1 MHEKLIREI
10 MQRMSPELTREQ
22 MQSLESVLVI
32 TLHQYHIEEAGREL
46 IISEN
51 GWERIL
57 RTFLATKRLENCSNG
72 TLEQYSRAVRIM
84 MGTIG
89 KRIQDITTNDI
100 RFYLADYQA
109 RRGVSISYVDTIR
122 HYLGSFFGWASDEGY
137 IAKNPMKRIPKI
149 KVPKKKRKAYT
160 AEEREILRCHA
171 QTERDL
177 ALMEVL
183 YCTAARVSEI
193 VSLNRSDVDFSG
205 RAVVIYSHKNKKER
219 IGYLT
224 ESASYHLRQYLAGR
238 TDQNPALFVAHR
250 APYRRLGKSGI
261 EAMLREVGK
270 RTGIHAYP
278 HRYRG
283 SFITDA
289 CVRGWGLDEVQDYV
303 GHADPK
309 TTNIYRNKK
318 ELSIRAKFDR
328 LIA

>member
-1 MHEKLIREI
+1 MQEKAIKDIL
-10 MQRMSPELTREQ
+10 QRMEHKLNQDQ
-22 MQSLESVLVI
+22 MQDLEIVLI
-32 TLHQYHIEEAGREL
+32 LTLHQYQMTEAIYE
-46 IISEN
+46 ITVSEN
-51 GWERIL
+51 GWEKVL
-57 RTFLATKRLENCSNG
+57 RTFLSTKRLENCSKG
-72 TLEQYSRAVRIM
+72 TLEQYSRAIRIM

-89 KRIQDITTNDI
+89 KRLRDITTNDV
-100 RFYLADYQA
+100 RYYMAVYQEQ
-109 RRGVSISYVDTIR
+109 RKVSVAYMDTLR
-122 HYLGSFFGWASDEGY
+122 HYYNSFFQWAADEEY
-137 IAKNPMKRIPKI
+137 ISKNPMRRIPKL
-149 KVPKKKRKAYT
+149 KVPKKQRKAYT

-171 QTERDL
+171 RTERDL

-193 VSLNRSDVDFSG
+193 VSLNKSDIDFSG
-205 RAVVIYSHKNKKER
+205 RNVIIYSHKSKKER

-224 ESASYHLRQYLAGR
+224 EAASYHLRQYLDSR
-238 TDQNPALFVAHR
+238 MDSDPALFVTHR
-250 APYRRLGKSGI
+250 APYQRLGKSGI
-261 EAMLREVGK
+261 EAMLREVGA

-303 GHADPK
+303 GHTDPK

>member
-10 MQRMSPELTREQ
+10 MQRMSPDLTGEQ
-22 MQSLESVLVI
+22 MRSLESVLIV
-32 TLHQYHIEEAGREL
+32 TLHQYHIQEASREL
-46 IISEN
+46 TVSES

-57 RTFLATKRLENCSNG
+57 RTFLAVKRLENCSKG

-89 KRIQDITTNDI
+89 KRVQDITTNDV

-109 RRGVSISYVDTIR
+109 RRHVSVSYMDTIR
-122 HYLGSFFGWASDEGY
+122 HYLSSFFSWAADEGY
-137 IAKNPMKRIPKI
+137 ISRDPMRRIPKI
-149 KVPKKKRKAYT
+149 KVPRKKKRPYT

-171 QTERDL
+171 RTERDL

-193 VSLNRSDVDFSG
+193 VSLNRSDVDFAG
-205 RAVVIYSHKNKKER
+205 RNVVIYSHKSKKER

-224 ESASYHLRQYLAGR
+224 ESASYHLRQYLSGR
-238 TDQNPALFVAHR
+238 TDDSPALFVSHR
-250 APYRRLGKSGI
+250 APYKRLGKSGI
-261 EAMLREVGK
+261 EAMLKGIGK
-270 RTGIHAYP
+270 ETGIHAHP

-289 CVRGWGLDEVQDYV
+289 ATRGWSLDELQDYV

-309 TTNIYRNKK
+309 TTNLYRTKR
-318 ELSIRAKFDR
+318 EQSIRAKFDR

>member
-1 MHEKLIREI
+1 MQEKVIQEI
-10 MQRMSPELTREQ
+10 MQRMSPNLTKEQ

-32 TLHQYHIEEAGREL
+32 TLHQYYIQAASREL
-46 IISEN
+46 MASES

-57 RTFLATKRLENCSNG
+57 RTFLATKRLENCSQG
-72 TLEQYSRAVRIM
+72 TIEQYSRAVRIM

-89 KRIQDITTNDI
+89 KRIQDVTTNDI
-100 RFYLADYQA
+100 RFYLADYQT
-109 RRGVSISYVDTIR
+109 RRRVSVSYMDTIR
-122 HYLGSFFGWASDEGY
+122 HYLSSFFSWAANEGY
-137 IAKNPMKRIPKI
+137 ISRDPMRRIPKI
-149 KVPKKKRKAYT
+149 KVPRKKKRPYT

-171 QTERDL
+171 RTERDL

-193 VSLNRSDVDFSG
+193 VSLNRSDVDFTG
-205 RAVVIYSHKNKKER
+205 RRVIIYSHKGKKER

-224 ESASYHLRQYLAGR
+224 ESASYHLRQYLSCRA
-238 TDQNPALFVAHR
+238 DDNPALFVSHR

-261 EAMLREVGK
+261 EAMLKEIGEK
-270 RTGIHAYP
+270 TGIHAHP

-289 CVRGWGLDEVQDYV
+289 ATRGWSLDELQDYV

-309 TTNIYRNKK
+309 TTNLYRTKR
-318 ELSIRAKFDR
+318 EQSIRAKFDR